1 MNDSWEENQKKLQAS
16 SEKLLQRWEST
27 LPKTVIMCGSGWTE
41 ATKKLEVIDHLSYDS
56 IDCLTPTTVEG
67 HKSNLLLV
75 KTKEAYAL
83 IFQGRKHFYEGGG
96 WEPVINPI
104 LLSKKLGC
112 DNCVLTNAAGGI
124 NMSLCVG
131 DIMLMN
137 DHINLMPTNPLI
149 GRTLC
154 PETPRFPDQTN
165 VYSKELGDDI
175 QQAMKKNGF
184 CMKSGIYL
192 GVTGPAFETP
202 AEIRAFQKMGAD
214 AVGMSTI
221 PEAMVANAM
230 GMKTIGIS
238 CISNMAAGIS
248 NNPLTHEEVAENTSK
263 SIPHMQRLFSC
274 ILECIQ

>member
-1 MNDSWEENQKKLQAS
+1 MNDSWEENQKKLQTS

-83 IFQGRKHFYEGGG
+83 IFQGRKHFYEGEG

-131 DIMLMN
+131 DIMLMT

-154 PETPRFPDQTN
+154 PEIPRFPDQTN
-165 VYSKELGDDI
+165 VYSKELSQDI
-175 QQAMKKNGF
+175 QQAMKKF
-184 CMKSGIYL
+184 
-192 GVTGPAFETP
+192 
-202 AEIRAFQKMGAD
+202 
-214 AVGMSTI
+214 
-221 PEAMVANAM
+221 
-230 GMKTIGIS
+230 
-238 CISNMAAGIS
+238 
-248 NNPLTHEEVAENTSK
+248 
-263 SIPHMQRLFSC
+263 
-274 ILECIQ
+274 